1 MMTGTSLYSSIALA
15 LPPPKR
21 IPLIFI
27 ASPMA
32 LYSSTTVGKNRNI
45 TDIGMMICSGKC
57 SFFMEA
63 TNSLTVVDRT
73 YGLSLSDQYW
83 VRREDDPVKWKV
95 KQEAELVGGLFRSN
109 AQHVQHTVLNVVAV
123 PMFED
128 DGEGG
133 LTAMHHPFTSPK
145 DMTVFEGIA
154 GACFTPDA
162 QWVFYTTLVSAQ

>member
-1 MMTGTSLYSSIALA
+1 MFVLLTGPPNPLVRAAAFNSSPILTEHMMTGTSLYSSIALA

-63 TNSLTVVDRT
+63 TNSLTVVVLTVMYPIIIPGTNRIKKPQIATTRKLGRPDRW
-73 YGLSLSDQYW
+73 G
-83 VRREDDPVKWKV
+83 
-95 KQEAELVGGLFRSN
+95 
-109 AQHVQHTVLNVVAV
+109 
-123 PMFED
+123 
-128 DGEGG
+128 
-133 LTAMHHPFTSPK
+133 
-145 DMTVFEGIA
+145 
-154 GACFTPDA
+154 
-162 QWVFYTTLVSAQ
+162 SAHSCNI